1 MASSSFR
8 TVVRTIVGVL
18 LLVTV
23 LLGVYDSY
31 VCTTA
36 VAVPSS
42 STVKNSIISANLS
55 SVSSSLSSSF
65 TTTTTENL
73 PHVRNDPNNAGT
85 CTATTATMTM
95 TTAVHYHWHPVEFV
109 SLFRDCMLDPE
120 CRVLYHHVGKT
131 GGDHPRTHLFYVI
144 STTTLLLFLLLFQ
157 STSIVL
163 QSGIG
168 TTLSGPSRGLL

>member
-95 TTAVHYHWHPVEFV
+95 TTAVHYHWHPVDFV
-109 SLFRDCMLDPE
+109 TTFRDCLHHPPPPLPPKYTN
-120 CRVLYHHVGKT
+120 RVAI
-131 GGDHPRTHLFYVI
+131 RTWYDAFRPILWTFA
-144 STTTLLLFLLLFQ
+144 TTRNFPLIKYPVPNTNG
-157 STSIVL
+157 SSKPVL
-163 QSGIG
+163 IW
-168 TTLSGPSRGLL
+168 PC